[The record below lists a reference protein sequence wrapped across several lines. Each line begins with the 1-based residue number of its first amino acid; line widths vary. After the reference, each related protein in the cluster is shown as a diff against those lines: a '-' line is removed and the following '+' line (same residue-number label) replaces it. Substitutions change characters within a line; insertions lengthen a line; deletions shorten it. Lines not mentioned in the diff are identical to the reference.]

1 MISNTDQIIN
11 YWQTDRDDFIS
22 STGNTATSSLNKLTN
37 DFIYYYEKI
46 FKLLVIFYQ
55 NPLKF
60 SLFPIQ
66 CPNKD
71 NPSNSGVKS

>member
-1 MISNTDQIIN
+1 MLIGM
-11 YWQTDRDDFIS
+11 F
-22 STGNTATSSLNKLTN
+22 SLDYAREDLLLKKGCMKTK
-37 DFIYYYEKI
+37 FIYYYEKI

-55 NPLKF
+55 NPFKF
-60 SLFPIQ
+60 SLFPTQ

>member
-1 MISNTDQIIN
+1 MLERIDCLRMGGRKT
-11 YWQTDRDDFIS
+11 
-22 STGNTATSSLNKLTN
+22 K
-37 DFIYYYEKI
+37 FIYYYEKI
-46 FKLLVIFYQ
+46 FKLLVLLYK

-60 SLFPIQ
+60 SLFPTQ

>member
-1 MISNTDQIIN
+1 MLERIDYLRKGGRKTIV
-11 YWQTDRDDFIS
+11 
-22 STGNTATSSLNKLTN
+22 
-37 DFIYYYEKI
+37 IYYYEKI

-60 SLFPIQ
+60 NLFPIQ

-71 NPSNSGVKS
+71 NPSNSG

>member
-1 MISNTDQIIN
+1 MLIGMFSLDYAIE
-11 YWQTDRDDFIS
+11 DRLLKKGCRKTIV
-22 STGNTATSSLNKLTN
+22 
-37 DFIYYYEKI
+37 IYYYEKI

-55 NPLKF
+55 NSLKF
-60 SLFPIQ
+60 SLFPTQ

>member
-1 MISNTDQIIN
+1 MVERIDYLRKGGRKTIV
-11 YWQTDRDDFIS
+11 
-22 STGNTATSSLNKLTN
+22 
-37 DFIYYYEKI
+37 IYYYEKI

-60 SLFPIQ
+60 SLFPTQ